1 MATSKIG
8 LPTAA
13 VTGVLPA
20 ANGGTGN
27 ASGTATPTSAINLA
41 ASGAGGVT
49 GNLPVGNLNGGT
61 SASSSTFWRGDG
73 AWASVAADTN
83 GFVFVGGTVLTGSTV
98 TSISLEHFSATYKN
112 YRIVGSLSPVTNG
125 TDFYIRA
132 RDGSTDESGNIYQV
146 ASSITYAG
154 PSAANGAATDYGGWG
169 LTYIPFT
176 GPVIN
181 SNTTPAHFTID
192 VFNPMSTSLNFAL
205 QGTSSYYKSDNT
217 YVNQVF
223 SSYYNDGGGNSFEG
237 ITFYTNNGGGFDHGQ
252 IKVYGLADS

>member
-27 ASGTATPTSAINLA
+27 ANGTPSVAVNLA